1 MGVFKSPDSTT
12 TIMIWTTAM
21 IRLSTPQTSALPRE
35 IHHFNELAC
44 TLGTESFPKALLACL
59 SQWVDCQH
67 FSALRMAGERP
78 RLLAVGTRH
87 QDTGVVLRCGQAYIE
102 RYYCHDPLFEP
113 LREAPGRIGH
123 LLAQDIQFMPYREA
137 IYLRHGISERL
148 SSVYLDEQERPV
160 LFSLYRH
167 RDQGFFTDRE
177 LEMCEAL
184 NPALLQLLRNHLALV
199 GLSRAADYRQ
209 QLLQHCSGLTTQELE
224 VCSRLLRGMTHA
236 GIAADLGIKEST
248 VKTYRNRAFERL
260 GINFRSQLFA
270 LLKTMG

>member
-1 MGVFKSPDSTT
+1 
-12 TIMIWTTAM
+12 M
-21 IRLSTPQTSALPRE
+21 IRLSTPQTSALPQE

-44 TLGTESFPKALLACL
+44 TLGTESFPKALLGCL
-59 SQWVDCQH
+59 GPWVDCQH
-67 FSALRMAGERP
+67 FSVLRMAGERP

-87 QDTGVVLRCGQAYIE
+87 QDTGVVLSCGQAYIE

-113 LREAPGRIGH
+113 LRAAPGRIGH
-123 LLAQDIQFMPYREA
+123 LLAQDIRFMPYREA
-137 IYLRHGISERL
+137 IYPRHGISERL

-177 LEMCEAL
+177 LQMCEAL
-184 NPALLQLLRNHLALV
+184 NPALLQLLRGHLALI
-199 GLSRAADYRQ
+199 GLNRAADYRQ
-209 QLLQHCSGLTTQELE
+209 QLLQHCSGLTKQELE
-224 VCSRLLRGMTHA
+224 VCSRLLRGMNHA